1 MNNIRG
7 HHYPLILTHMA
18 GIENITATVD
28 GFNSEAPI
36 IGIVRNWAEQLGG
49 KVEARDPNDKDETE
63 NIPLDP
69 QEQYG
74 LDASNY

>member
-1 MNNIRG
+1 
-7 HHYPLILTHMA
+7 MA
-18 GIENITATVD
+18 GIENITATVEIQQ
-28 GFNSEAPI
+28 GEAPI

-49 KVEARDPNDKDETE
+49 KVETRDPNDKDETE

-69 QEQYG
+69 QEQDG